1 MQINSIVLR
10 SKLYTSSGT
19 RGEEKVNG
27 MSQLLTSPLS
37 MIMRFTPPL
46 SPSGPGSGVARGW
59 AGLHNSR
66 GRARYVLDRDRCTLI
81 PIDLNRRES
90 FWIECGIMRGTRS
103 AVDVGRLESTQV
115 AQSRPESFTLDY

>member
-1 MQINSIVLR
+1 
-10 SKLYTSSGT
+10 
-19 RGEEKVNG
+19 
-27 MSQLLTSPLS
+27 
-37 MIMRFTPPL
+37 MRFTPPL
-46 SPSGPGSGVARGW
+46 SPSGPGSSVARGR
-59 AGLHNSR
+59 AGLHNIR

-115 AQSRPESFTLDY
+115 AQSRPESFTPDY